1 VAASA
6 ASNRAWAILRRRCRP
21 PALKSQTK
29 GTKFDPTIWDAGN
42 TRAQNSIPVGLFTQR
57 SHP

>member
-1 VAASA
+1 MAPSA
-6 ASNRAWAILRRRCRP
+6 ASDRAWAILRRRCRL
-21 PALKSQTK
+21 PASKSQTK

-42 TRAQNSIPVGLFTQR
+42 PLAQASIPVGPLTQR